1 MTNPYA
7 PPRAAVRDIA
17 APGATA
23 ALADRG
29 TRLGAAILDSIAF
42 FAMVYA
48 PFLVFYMLTGYAFSS
63 MGNATMGPD
72 QVMGMGLAS
81 AGVGFV
87 IWCAITVRF
96 IRQNGQSIGKR
107 ILGIK
112 VVRRD
117 GTAISFAR
125 LFWLRNF
132 VTWIISLVPLFSIVD
147 SLFIFG
153 ESRQCLHD
161 KIADTI
167 VVVA

>member
-7 PPRAAVRDIA
+7 PPRAAVRDVA
-17 APGATA
+17 DPGARA
-23 ALADRG
+23 MLAERG
-29 TRLGAAILDSIAF
+29 TRLGAAILDSFAF
-42 FAMVYA
+42 FGMVYG
-48 PFLVFYMLTGYAFSS
+48 PILVFGLISASAGSS
-63 MGNATMGPD
+63 MTESNA
-72 QVMGMGLAS
+72 VNAVFGMGLVAAL
-81 AGVGFV
+81 AGFAV
-87 IWCAITVRF
+87 WCAITVKY
-96 IRQNGQSIGKR
+96 IRQNGQSIGKK
-107 ILGIK
+107 ICGIK

-117 GTAISFAR
+117 GTPVTFAR

-132 VTWIISLVPLFSIVD
+132 VTWIISLVPLLGLVD

>member
-17 APGATA
+17 DPGAAA
-23 ALADRG
+23 ALAERG

-42 FAMVYA
+42 FSMVYA
-48 PFLVFYMLTGYAFSS
+48 PFLAFYLITFVSTSTSNVGVAAEKVLGIGMAAAF
-63 MGNATMGPD
+63 
-72 QVMGMGLAS
+72 
-81 AGVGFV
+81 VGFV
-87 IWCAITVRF
+87 IWCTITVRF
-96 IRQNGQSIGKR
+96 IKQNGQSIGKK

-117 GTAISFAR
+117 GTAVSFAR

-132 VTWIISLVPLFSIVD
+132 VTWIISLVPMFSIVD
-147 SLFIFG
+147 SLFIFA

>member
-17 APGATA
+17 DPGARA
-23 ALADRG
+23 VLAERG
-29 TRLGAAILDSIAF
+29 TRLGASILDSLAF
-42 FAMVYA
+42 FGMVYG
-48 PFLVFYMLTGYAFSS
+48 PILVFGVLSASAWSPMMDGGAV
-63 MGNATMGPD
+63 NA
-72 QVMGMGLAS
+72 VFGMGLAS
-81 AGVGFV
+81 AFVGFV
-87 IWCAITVRF
+87 IWCAITVKYVK
-96 IRQNGQSIGKR
+96 QNGQSIGKK
-107 ILGIK
+107 ICGIK

-117 GTAISFAR
+117 GTPVTFSR

-132 VTWIISLVPLFSIVD
+132 VTWIISLVPLFGLVD